1 MTTHRGF
8 EAARSMLN
16 ALASANADRLGL
28 TERKRVRLALLVILA
43 AFGVLGWSFGWLR
56 TDPVIASRVIV

>member
-1 MTTHRGF
+1 
-8 EAARSMLN
+8 MLN